1 MEYRLYNC
9 EDILVGESQNIT
21 DAKEYFGRL
30 YDYAVDIFGK
40 TYADLMTV
48 KIFIDKGKAGKTK
61 FAEYSIQDFLNKN
74 LYISDSKPVMK
85 VVEMEDPVKSE
96 DSREFEERAKAFS
109 DDEYRTVL
117 KYVPTGFIL
126 GELMRRFDEYNK
138 ATDGIASLLDSMKIY
153 NKE

>member
-1 MEYRLYNC
+1 MEYRLYNSKG
-9 EDILVGESQNIT
+9 DLVGESKDIR
-21 DAKEYFGRL
+21 DAKEYFGQL
-30 YDYAVDIFGK
+30 YDCKAFNLGYDI
-40 TYADLMTV
+40 ADQMTV

-74 LYISDSKPVMK
+74 LYISDKKPVII
-85 VVEMEDPVKSE
+85 MEEPVKISE
-96 DSREFEERAKAFS
+96 DSREFEERAKALS
-109 DDEYRTVL
+109 DDEYKTVL